1 MWKNHHYLC
10 ITSWIFVLPIAY
22 VLYKLF
28 HHETIPTFEYVLLFL
43 ICINI
48 GFSLLFWYDPM
59 QESDI
64 HIYDAFFAKL
74 SMMTV
79 MFYFFSRVN
88 PPIDVVVF
96 LIILAGIMVSAYYS
110 NHFSNIE
117 WCCDKHI
124 QSHGLMHLFCGV
136 GCLYTLV

>member
-1 MWKNHHYLC
+1 MWKNHHTLC
-10 ITSWIFVLPIAY
+10 ITSWMFALPIAY
-22 VLYKLF
+22 VLYRFLQN
-28 HHETIPTFEYVLLFL
+28 ETIPTFEYILVGL

-48 GFSLLFWYDPM
+48 VFSLMFWYHPV
-59 QESDI
+59 QHSAI

-79 MFYFFSRVN
+79 IFYFFSRINEPV
-88 PPIDVVVF
+88 DVAIF
-96 LIILAGIMVSAYYS
+96 LAILAGIMVSAYYS

-124 QSHGLMHLFCGV
+124 QSHGFMHLFCGV
-136 GCLYTLV
+136 GCLYTLA